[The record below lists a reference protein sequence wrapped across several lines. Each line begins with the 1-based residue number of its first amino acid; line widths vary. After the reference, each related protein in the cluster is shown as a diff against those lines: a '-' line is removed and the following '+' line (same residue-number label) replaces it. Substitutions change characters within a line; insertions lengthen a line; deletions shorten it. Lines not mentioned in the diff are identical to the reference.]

1 MSKRTYREHL
11 AATSDDVIEKACQL
25 KEAKRAKID
34 IDREVADL
42 QVRKRTLE
50 QSLQTALGEQE
61 RRRIEENYLAA
72 ELEHAC
78 REWLDRNTVSEGR

>member
-1 MSKRTYREHL
+1 MTKRTHREHL
-11 AATSDDVIEKACQL
+11 VASSNDVIEKACQL
-25 KEAKRAKID
+25 KEAKQAKLD

-50 QSLQTALGEQE
+50 QSLQTALVEQE
-61 RRRIEENYLAA
+61 RNRNEENYLAA

-78 REWLDRNTVSEGR
+78 KEWLGDNEGSW

>member
-1 MSKRTYREHL
+1 MSKRTYTQHL
-11 AATSDDVIEKACQL
+11 AASSNDVIEKACQL
-25 KEAKRAKID
+25 KEAKQARID
-34 IDREVADL
+34 TDREVADL

-50 QSLQTALGEQE
+50 QSLHTALVEQE
-61 RRRIEENYLAA
+61 RNRNEENYLAA